1 MEHQVPLGVPP
12 SSQSP
17 TPRGN
22 HWSDFFSTGLTL
34 ITVDKL
40 FYFWTL
46 YINIYV
52 CAQSLHCVQLFAT
65 PWTTVC
71 QVPLSMG
78 FSREEYW
85 SGLPFP
91 PPRDLPNPGTEPIS
105 PGPPVLPLS
114 YLGSRIYIYIKIY
127 IKTTRYILLYLLLLF
142 SVILSFSYIHV
153 V

>member
-91 PPRDLPNPGTEPIS
+91 PPGHLPNPGIEPGS
-105 PGPPVLPLS
+105 PAFHEDSLPSEPPGKQSSLTCWGVIRALLTWRKGNTQFQRS
-114 YLGSRIYIYIKIY
+114 YA
-127 IKTTRYILLYLLLLF
+127 T
-142 SVILSFSYIHV
+142 
-153 V
+153 

>member
-1 MEHQVPLGVPP
+1 MRNISELGTP
-12 SSQSP
+12 SSLRSASFQSVSNSKGQP
-17 TPRGN
+17 LV
-22 HWSDFFSTGLTL
+22 WFFSTGLTL

-46 YINIYV
+46 YIYIYV
-52 CAQSLHCVQLFAT
+52 YAQSLHCVQLFAT

-91 PPRDLPNPGTEPIS
+91 PPRDLPNPGTESTS

-114 YLGSRIYIYIKIY
+114 YLGSHIYIYINHRIY
-127 IKTTRYILLYLLLLF
+127 
-142 SVILSFSYIHV
+142 SFISASFV
-153 V
+153 QCNFVF